1 MKKQSTWEI
10 IKRLFV
16 IGMKFRSW
24 FIITLII
31 SIVLS
36 IISTY
41 RPYLTMQIVD
51 TDIIQ
56 LRDKGLMMKHIYILV
71 ALVFGETIL
80 NFFLVYFSNF
90 ISQNVIRDIRER
102 LYHKLIYFRTS
113 FFDKTAIGQLV
124 TRAVGDVETIATVY
138 TDGFLMVFGDILR
151 IVFVLIM
158 MFQVD
163 VHLSYISLVILPL
176 MVLITRFFQKRLK
189 KAFTDERVWTS
200 NQNSFVQERLSGMS
214 IVQVFNRQKAEF
226 KKFDDINIT
235 LKQALLKTVFIFSLF
250 FPVVELISS
259 LFIGFILFYGGFIT
273 ITP

>member
-1 MKKQSTWEI
+1 
-10 IKRLFV
+10 
-16 IGMKFRSW
+16 MKFRSW
-24 FIITLII
+24 FIITLLI
-31 SIVLS
+31 SILLAAV
-36 IISTY
+36 STY
-41 RPYLTMQIVD
+41 RPYLTMLIVD
-51 TDIIQ
+51 QDIIE
-56 LRDKGLMMKHIYILV
+56 LRDKELMMKHIYILV

-124 TRAVGDVETIATVY
+124 TRAVGDVETISTVY
-138 TDGFLMVFGDILR
+138 TDGFLMVFGDVLR
-151 IVFVLIM
+151 ILFVLVM

-163 VHLSYISLVILPL
+163 VHLSYISLAILPL
-176 MVLITRFFQKRLK
+176 MVVITRFFQKRLK

-214 IVQVFNRQKAEF
+214 IVQVFNRQQAEF

-235 LKQALLKTVFIFSLF
+235 LKSALLRTVFIFSLF
-250 FPVVELISS
+250 FL
-259 LFIGFILFYGGFIT
+259 
-273 ITP
+273 